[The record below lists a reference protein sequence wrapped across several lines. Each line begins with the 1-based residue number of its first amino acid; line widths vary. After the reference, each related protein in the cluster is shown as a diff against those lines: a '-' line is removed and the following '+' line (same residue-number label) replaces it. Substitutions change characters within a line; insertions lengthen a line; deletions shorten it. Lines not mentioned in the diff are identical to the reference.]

1 MFLSRS
7 LDFKEKETKAIFLTE
22 GFFNRTRNKVG
33 RLSGTKTLPTF
44 TTDSGGISY
53 PPDSLASWSLLL
65 SPIYYGPALQHSR
78 SLSAQ
83 TPRLGVQDSRNAAV
97 WSNMS
102 LAFFGQHSHFSV
114 PNRQHVNM
122 FPKGSQKGRALRA
135 LRTCMRLCARLT
147 WPSDLAAC
155 GSAHQNK
162 EFLCQSKKSVWTTHI
177 DVIYYPWFWKK
188 NIFVPIQNEFC
199 WIYISVKYPTPTRH
213 GSSACDAK
221 RCWWTLLDGLRCCVF
236 RTWNEAFL
244 EMGGT

>member
-188 NIFVPIQNEFC
+188 TYLCQSRMSFVEYTSLWNTQHLPDMDPVLAMQNAADE
-199 WIYISVKYPTPTRH
+199 
-213 GSSACDAK
+213 
-221 RCWWTLLDGLRCCVF
+221 RC
-236 RTWNEAFL
+236 
-244 EMGGT
+244 